1 MLEVCFSAH
10 PNIQY
15 RAKKRTAAPIGSC
28 DPLTLLPFFLH
39 FRFLNL
45 NDCILTHRDAA
56 VLVASELY
64 DYSVIGHIDNHAVEA
79 AGCQNAVA
87 YCYGCHQ
94 FCLFFLFLGLWTDCH
109 KIEDGNDK
117 YKVNDHS
124 ACAAHVVYFLL

>member
-1 MLEVCFSAH
+1 MCLTTISCYTKKGPPPPSGAA
-10 PNIQY
+10 ILSLSY
-15 RAKKRTAAPIGSC
+15 RS
-28 DPLTLLPFFLH
+28 FLH